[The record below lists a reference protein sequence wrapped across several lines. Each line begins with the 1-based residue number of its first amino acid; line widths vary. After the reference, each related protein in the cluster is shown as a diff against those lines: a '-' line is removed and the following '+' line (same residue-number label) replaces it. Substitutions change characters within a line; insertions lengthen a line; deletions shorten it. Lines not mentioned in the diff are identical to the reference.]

1 MSIVPITIPAADG
14 QDGSTVFRYAWSR
27 LTVASVKARNGR
39 EPRREA
45 ILQAACRVIGQ
56 VGVDRL
62 RMSDVAAEAGV
73 STALVH
79 YYFATRAELLTGAFL
94 YADERAAEIE
104 VRISDAYPPVERIER
119 MLLVYLIDE
128 SDIYENWV
136 LWREMVNHAIF
147 APELRPVWE
156 RAYVGWV
163 EELSQI
169 VREGQADGSIDP
181 QTDPEAAIWRLTAL
195 VDGLGP
201 ALLLGALDRRRTT
214 ELIRDAVERELG
226 VRARH

>member
-1 MSIVPITIPAADG
+1 M
-14 QDGSTVFRYAWSR
+14 
-27 LTVASVKARNGR
+27 
-39 EPRREA
+39 
-45 ILQAACRVIGQ
+45 IGQ

-62 RMSDVAAEAGV
+62 RMSDVASEAGV

-79 YYFATRAELLTGAFL
+79 YYFDTRAKLLTGAFL
-94 YADERAAEIE
+94 YADQRATAIE
-104 VRISDAYPPVERIER
+104 ERISDSYPPVERIER

-156 RAYVGWV
+156 RAYAGWIDG
-163 EELSQI
+163 LAAI
-169 VREGQADGSIDP
+169 VREGQRDGTIAA
-181 QTDPEAAIWRLTAL
+181 TADPEAAVWRLTAL

-214 ELIRDAVERELG
+214 ELIRDAVARELG
-226 VRARH
+226 VTAAG

>member
-1 MSIVPITIPAADG
+1 M
-14 QDGSTVFRYAWSR
+14 R
-27 LTVASVKARNGR
+27 LTVASVKARSGR
-39 EPRREA
+39 ETRREA

-56 VGVDRL
+56 TGVDRL

-79 YYFATRAELLTGAFL
+79 YYFDTRAKLLTGAFL
-94 YADERAAEIE
+94 YADERASAIE
-104 VRISDAYPPVERIER
+104 ERISDAYPPLERIER

-147 APELRPVWE
+147 APELRPIWE
-156 RAYVGWV
+156 RAYSGWIDG
-163 EELSQI
+163 LAAI
-169 VREGQADGSIDP
+169 VREGQADGTIDAA
-181 QTDPEAAIWRLTAL
+181 TDPEGAMWRLTAL

-201 ALLLGALDRRRTT
+201 ALLLGVLDRRRTT
-214 ELIRDAVERELG
+214 DLIRAAVARELG
-226 VRARH
+226 VGE

>member
-1 MSIVPITIPAADG
+1 
-14 QDGSTVFRYAWSR
+14 
-27 LTVASVKARNGR
+27 VASVKARSGR

-79 YYFATRAELLTGAFL
+79 YYFATRGELLTGAFL
-94 YADERAAEIE
+94 YADQRATEIE
-104 VRISDAYPPVERIER
+104 VRISDAYPPLERIER

-156 RAYVGWV
+156 RAYIGWV
-163 EELSQI
+163 DELSRI
-169 VREGQADGSIDP
+169 VREGQEDGTIDRE
-181 QTDPEAAIWRLTAL
+181 TDPEAAIWRLTAL

-214 ELIRDAVERELG
+214 ELIRDAVDRELG
-226 VRARH
+226 VRARR